1 MSTVDEI
8 QAKFTALLANIS
20 PQQRRK
26 LARDIGFKLRK
37 SQADR
42 IAKQQNPDGTAY
54 EPRKP
59 QRVSKKAKNA
69 KGRVKRKAMFAK
81 LRTARFFKVRSNQ
94 AEVSV
99 GFSGSGSTIANVHQ
113 YGLSSRVQRKSERKV
128 KYAQRELLGFT
139 KNDEELIEDLVITH
153 LGMS

>member
-20 PQQRRK
+20 PPQRRK

-81 LRTARFFKVRSNQ
+81 LRTVRFFKVRSNQ
-94 AEVSV
+94 AEVAV
-99 GFSGSGSTIANVHQ
+99 GFSGSGGMIASVHQ
-113 YGLSSRVQRKSERKV
+113 YGLPSRVQRKSERKV
-128 KYAQRELLGFT
+128 KYAQRELLGFA
-139 KNDEELIEDLVITH
+139 DQDLALIEDLIVDQ
-153 LGMS
+153 LSL

>member
-1 MSTVDEI
+1 MATIDEI

-37 SQADR
+37 SQANR

-69 KGRVKRKAMFAK
+69 KGRVKHKAMFAK

-99 GFSGSGSTIANVHQ
+99 GFKGSDSAIANVHQ
-113 YGLSSRVQRKSERKV
+113 YGLASRVQKKSERKV
-128 KYAQRELLGFT
+128 KYAQRELLGFA
-139 KNDEELIEDLVITH
+139 DQDLELIENLIVEQ
-153 LGMS
+153 LSL